1 MAIDKIPTP
10 TPLTDEE
17 YAQLQIQHELERQ
30 KRHLTYDNTK
40 VEAKLV
46 YYKGWIATT
55 GTHSILEKFSSKF
68 ADIERGWNSVVMI
81 GTERQ
86 RCADDTVDNI
96 TGTESLNLTD
106 DMLEAYKENNNQLLI
121 IK

>member
-1 MAIDKIPTP
+1 MNIPTLP
-10 TPLTDEE
+10 TKE
-17 YAQLQIQHELERQ
+17 QLVEMQKQHELERQ
-30 KRHLTYDNTK
+30 ERLLTYDNTK

-55 GTHSILEKFSSKF
+55 GTHSVLEKLSSKF

-86 RCADDTVDNI
+86 RCADDTIDNI
-96 TGTESLNLTD
+96 TGTYSYNLTD
-106 DMLEAYKENNNQLLI
+106 KMLKEYEANDNKLLI
-121 IK
+121 I

>member
-1 MAIDKIPTP
+1 MDRIPTP
-10 TPLTDEE
+10 TPPTKE
-17 YAQLQIQHELERQ
+17 QLVEMQKQHELERQ
-30 KRHLTYDNTK
+30 ERLLTYDNTK

-46 YYKGWIATT
+46 YYKGWIATV
-55 GTHSILEKFSSKF
+55 GTHSVLEKLSSKF
-68 ADIERGWNSVVMI
+68 ADIQRGTNSVVMV

-86 RCADDTVDNI
+86 RCADDTVDS
-96 TGTESLNLTD
+96 TGTYSLNLTD

>member
-1 MAIDKIPTP
+1 MVIDRIPTP
-10 TPLTDEE
+10 APLTDKE
-17 YAQLQIQHELERQ
+17 YDQLQKQHELERQ
-30 KRHLTYDNTK
+30 QRLLTYDNTK

-46 YYKGWIATT
+46 YYKGTIATAR
-55 GTHSILEKFSSKF
+55 THSYLNKQF
-68 ADIERGWNSVVMI
+68 ADVKKDWNSVVMI
-81 GTERQ
+81 GTVRQ

-96 TGTESLNLTD
+96 TGSYSLNLTD

>member
-1 MAIDKIPTP
+1 MDRIPTP
-10 TPLTDEE
+10 TPLTKE
-17 YAQLQIQHELERQ
+17 QLVEMQKQHEIERQ
-30 KRHLTYDNTK
+30 ERLLTYDNTK

-46 YYKGWIATT
+46 YYKGTIATAK
-55 GTHSILEKFSSKF
+55 THSYLNKQF
-68 ADIERGWNSVVMI
+68 ADVKKDWNSVVMI

-96 TGTESLNLTD
+96 TSTYSLNLTD

>member
-1 MAIDKIPTP
+1 MDRIPTP

-17 YAQLQIQHELERQ
+17 YAKLQIQHQKERQ
-30 KRHLTYDNTK
+30 ERLLTYDNTK

-46 YYKGWIATT
+46 YYKGTIATAR
-55 GTHSILEKFSSKF
+55 THPYLNKQF
-68 ADIERGWNSVVMI
+68 ADIKKHWNSVVMI

-96 TGTESLNLTD
+96 TGTYSLNLTD
-106 DMLEAYKENNNQLLI
+106 DMLEAYKENNNQLII

>member
-1 MAIDKIPTP
+1 MDRIPTP
-10 TPLTDEE
+10 TPLTKE
-17 YAQLQIQHELERQ
+17 QLVDMQKQHERERQ
-30 KRHLTYDNTK
+30 ERLLTYDNTK

-46 YYKGWIATT
+46 YYKGWIATV
-55 GTHSILEKFSSKF
+55 GTHSVLEKLSSKF
-68 ADIERGWNSVVMI
+68 ADIERGCNSVVMI

-86 RCADDTVDNI
+86 RCADDTVDS
-96 TGTESLNLTD
+96 TGTYSLNLTD

>member
-1 MAIDKIPTP
+1 MDIPTLP
-10 TPLTDEE
+10 TKE
-17 YAQLQIQHELERQ
+17 QLVEMQKQHELERQ
-30 KRHLTYDNTK
+30 ERLLTYDNTK

-46 YYKGWIATT
+46 YYKGTIATAR
-55 GTHSILEKFSSKF
+55 THSYLNKQF
-68 ADIERGWNSVVMI
+68 ADVKKDWNSVVMI

-96 TGTESLNLTD
+96 TGTYSLNLTD

>member
-1 MAIDKIPTP
+1 MDRIPTP
-10 TPLTDEE
+10 TPPTKE
-17 YAQLQIQHELERQ
+17 QLVEMQNQHELERQ
-30 KRHLTYDNTK
+30 KRLLTYDNTK

-46 YYKGWIATT
+46 YYEGWIATT
-55 GTHSILEKFSSKF
+55 GTHSVLEKLSSKF

-81 GTERQ
+81 GTKRQ
-86 RCADDTVDNI
+86 RAADDTINI
-96 TGTESLNLTD
+96 RSTYSYNLTE

>member
-1 MAIDKIPTP
+1 MDRIPTP

-30 KRHLTYDNTK
+30 ERLLTYDNRI

-46 YYKGWIATT
+46 YYKGYIAAS
-55 GTHSILEKFSSKF
+55 GTDYNLNKKF
-68 ADIERGWNSVVMI
+68 ADIKRDTNSVIMI
-81 GTERQ
+81 GTTRQ

-96 TGTESLNLTD
+96 TGSYTLNLTD
-106 DMLEAYKENNNQLLI
+106 EMIKEYENNDKKLLI
-121 IK
+121 I

>member
-1 MAIDKIPTP
+1 MDRIPTP
-10 TPLTDEE
+10 TPLTAEE
-17 YAQLQIQHELERQ
+17 LVEMQKQHELERQ
-30 KRHLTYDNTK
+30 KRLLTYDNTK

-55 GTHSILEKFSSKF
+55 GTHSVLEKFSSKF

-86 RCADDTVDNI
+86 RCADDTVDS
-96 TGTESLNLTD
+96 TGTYSLNLTD

>member
-1 MAIDKIPTP
+1 MDRIPTP
-10 TPLTDEE
+10 TPPTKE
-17 YAQLQIQHELERQ
+17 QLVEMQKQHELERQ
-30 KRHLTYDNTK
+30 ERLLTYDNTK

-55 GTHSILEKFSSKF
+55 GTHSVLEKLSSKF
-68 ADIERGWNSVVMI
+68 ADIKRGTNSVVMI

-86 RCADDTVDNI
+86 RCADDTVDS
-96 TGTESLNLTD
+96 TGTYSLNLTD